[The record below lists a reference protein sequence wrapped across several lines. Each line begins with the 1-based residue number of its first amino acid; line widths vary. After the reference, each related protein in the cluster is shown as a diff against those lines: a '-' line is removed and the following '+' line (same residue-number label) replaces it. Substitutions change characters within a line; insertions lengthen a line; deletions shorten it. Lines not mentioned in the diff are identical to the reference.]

1 MVEPVGIIEVDGYR
15 MGFERAGQGPPVVL
29 VHGYLC
35 DGPSTW
41 RPQLEG
47 LSDELTLVACDLP
60 GAGTSSDPPEDLGM
74 AGYADCLASF
84 IEALGLDA
92 PHLVGVSFGG
102 ALLIEL
108 HRRHP
113 GIAATL
119 TLVSAYAGWRGS
131 LGPEASGQ
139 RLEQAIAL
147 SALPPTEL
155 VDTLLPTMF
164 AGTPDPAAVDAFR
177 ASLLAT
183 HPEGFRAMARAA
195 DEDLRDALPSIDVPT
210 LLIYGDRDVRAPLH
224 VAEAMHAA
232 IAGSK
237 LVVLRGAGHVCN
249 IDAPED
255 FNEALRDFL
264 R

>member
-1 MVEPVGIIEVDGYR
+1 MVKPLGIIEVDGYR
-15 MGFERAGQGPPVVL
+15 MGFEQAGQGPPVVL

-35 DGPSTW
+35 DGGSTW

-47 LSDELTLVACDLP
+47 LSDEFTMVAWDVP
-60 GAGTSSDPPEDLGM
+60 GAGGSSDPPEDLGM

-84 IEALGLDA
+84 IEAVGLDA

-102 ALLIEL
+102 ALLIEF

-113 GIAATL
+113 RAAATL

-131 LGPEASGQ
+131 LGPEASDQ
-139 RLEQAIAL
+139 RLRQAIAL
-147 SALPPTEL
+147 SALPPMEI

-164 AGTPDPAAVDAFR
+164 AGTPDPAAVEDFKV
-177 ASLLAT
+177 SLLAT
-183 HPEGFRAMARAA
+183 HPAGFRAMARAV
-195 DEDLRDALPSIDVPT
+195 DVDLRDALSTIDVPT
-210 LLIYGDRDVRAPLH
+210 LLIYGDSDVRAPLH

-237 LVVLRGAGHVCN
+237 LVNLRGAGHV
-249 IDAPED
+249 
-255 FNEALRDFL
+255 
-264 R
+264 